1 MNSENLSALG
11 SIGPPS
17 TNHDGASPFD
27 TFAVNLYGDVAL
39 LDVDG
44 RVRFSTLGDTSGKS
58 VQDVPVDK
66 IDELLSCKFTNIE
79 FNEDGTILL
88 LWSSK
93 VSSRMSEF
101 HSHERFEFCK
111 LFFDSCI
118 REGFYT
124 YLDNSSNIAILFL
137 FLNF

>member
-11 SIGPPS
+11 CIGPPS
-17 TNHDGASPFD
+17 TNHDGVGPFD

-44 RVRFSTLGDTSGKS
+44 RVRFSTVRDNSGKS

-93 VSSRMSEF
+93 VSSRLSEF

-111 LFFDSCI
+111 LFFDGCI
-118 REGFYT
+118 CDGVYT
-124 YLDNSSNIAILFL
+124 YLDNPSNYEDIIS

>member
-1 MNSENLSALG
+1 MNSENLLALG
-11 SIGPPS
+11 CIGPPS

-27 TFAVNLYGDVAL
+27 TFAVNLHGDVAL

-44 RVRFSTLGDTSGKS
+44 RVRFSTLRDNSGKS

-88 LWSSK
+88 LWSTK
-93 VSSRMSEF
+93 VSSGFSEF
-101 HSHERFEFCK
+101 YSDERIRVLEVVFEGRIC
-111 LFFDSCI
+111 
-118 REGFYT
+118 EGVST
-124 YLDNSSNIAILFL
+124 YLDYSSNIEILFL
-137 FLNF
+137 F

>member
-11 SIGPPS
+11 CIGPPS
-17 TNHDGASPFD
+17 TNHDEASPFD

-44 RVRFSTLGDTSGKS
+44 RVRFSTLRDNSGKS

-93 VSSRMSEF
+93 VSSQLSKFYSQEHIWVFLVVFYGCISE
-101 HSHERFEFCK
+101 
-111 LFFDSCI
+111 
-118 REGFYT
+118 GV
-124 YLDNSSNIAILFL
+124 
-137 FLNF
+137 